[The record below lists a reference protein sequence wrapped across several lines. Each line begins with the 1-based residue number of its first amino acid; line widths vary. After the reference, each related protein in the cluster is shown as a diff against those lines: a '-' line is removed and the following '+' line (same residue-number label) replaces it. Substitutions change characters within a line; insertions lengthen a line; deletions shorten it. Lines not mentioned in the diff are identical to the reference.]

1 MEDYTKNKNIG
12 ERENGED
19 VYSKSVRAGRRTYF
33 FDVKSTRAGEL
44 YITITESCKKQG
56 KGGDSVSYE
65 KQKLYL
71 YKEDF
76 AKFGAGLDS
85 ALDYIREKNPEFFKP
100 REEKEQLTPIKEDRI
115 TLDLEFD
122 EL

>member
-1 MEDYTKNKNIG
+1 MEDNTNYKNLNKG
-12 ERENGED
+12 ENSED

-56 KGGDSVSYE
+56 KDGVYD

-76 AKFGAGLDS
+76 AKFGAGLED
-85 ALDYIREKNPEFFKP
+85 ALGYIREKNPEFFEPKVKE
-100 REEKEQLTPIKEDRI
+100 EEKNLADETRALIDI
-115 TLDLEFD
+115 EFD